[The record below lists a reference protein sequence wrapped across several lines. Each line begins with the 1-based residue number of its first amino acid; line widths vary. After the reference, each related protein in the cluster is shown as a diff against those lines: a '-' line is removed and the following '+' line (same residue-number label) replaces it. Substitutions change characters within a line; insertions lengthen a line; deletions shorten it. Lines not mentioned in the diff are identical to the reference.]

1 MFARTLAVLAAAGC
15 TAAAAA
21 QSTVAYQYQGRVIAI
36 DDPAGV
42 YADTGIVV
50 GDIATGT
57 FEIDLE
63 ATVQQDAVNVFGDLF
78 GDQFNYEI
86 GSFAALALTA
96 DLGPLNIDTADVRG
110 QVLDGVF
117 QINERRDVFS
127 IAGGATLPT
136 DLPGYD
142 GVLPGGLRGIF
153 EGDDSVFDTTGTD
166 GVADL
171 QLEELDSAEITIE
184 FRTRFEGLDPDIA
197 DLLGLLEQ
205 NTIRIELLSLTGN
218 GSRIALGCPADTNE
232 NGEIDFGDFN
242 AWVSLYNAG
251 DYRADQNLDGAVTPG
266 DFNAWLLAFQS
277 GC

>member
-1 MFARTLAVLAAAGC
+1 
-15 TAAAAA
+15 
-21 QSTVAYQYQGRVIAI
+21 
-36 DDPAGV
+36 
-42 YADTGIVV
+42 
-50 GDIATGT
+50 
-57 FEIDLE
+57 
-63 ATVQQDAVNVFGDLF
+63 
-78 GDQFNYEI
+78 
-86 GSFAALALTA
+86 
-96 DLGPLNIDTADVRG
+96 
-110 QVLDGVF
+110 
-117 QINERRDVFS
+117 
-127 IAGGATLPT
+127 
-136 DLPGYD
+136 
-142 GVLPGGLRGIF
+142 IF

>member
-15 TAAAAA
+15 TSAATA
-21 QSTVAYQYQGRVIAI
+21 QDTVAYQYQGRVVAI

-42 YADTGIVV
+42 YADTGIAL

-63 ATVQQDAVNVFGDLF
+63 ATVQQDAVDIFGDLF

-127 IAGGATLPT
+127 ISGGATLPT

-153 EGDDSVFDTTGTD
+153 EGDDSVFATTGTD
-166 GVADL
+166 GVAAL

-251 DYRADQNLDGAVTPG
+251 DYRADQNLDGAVTPV